1 MILKTKFACG
11 TIAETNINFTSL
23 THEQICQHL
32 VQYSNGGMYCLPDTR
47 THLELFQPTMEMQ
60 LTPEAAAALKPV
72 EKPVD
77 KAFDASVA
85 KNKKLLTAL
94 AGPTSGYDDILS
106 VDDDAAGTK

>member
-47 THLELFQPTMEMQ
+47 THLELFQPTMEMH
-60 LTPEAAAALKPV
+60 LTPETAAKITQTEA
-72 EKPVD
+72 
-77 KAFDASVA
+77 AFDASVA
-85 KNKKLLTAL
+85 KNAELLEKLAD
-94 AGPTSGYDDILS
+94 GDILS